1 MYTIHSGD
9 GGQHMGEEKG
19 LKSQN
24 SKGNA
29 TSLGN
34 RKAGRKKSSERKN
47 QNKTTTKTLQYW
59 KKNVRRKEGARR
71 WAAS

>member
-1 MYTIHSGD
+1 MFFSTCSKHKSNIIYDTMYTIHRGD
-9 GGQHMGEEKG
+9 GGQHTGEERG

-34 RKAGRKKSSERKN
+34 RKVRRKKSSERK
-47 QNKTTTKTLQYW
+47 TE
-59 KKNVRRKEGARR
+59 KKNP
-71 WAAS
+71 S

>member
-9 GGQHMGEEKG
+9 GGQHMGEERG

-34 RKAGRKKSSERKN
+34 RKLGREKSSERK
-47 QNKTTTKTLQYW
+47 KMSSVLE
-59 KKNVRRKEGARR
+59 KKR
-71 WAAS
+71 